1 MDAGVQ
7 DTATTGAQVVNDSL
21 LDRDTGV
28 WDTESTGVPVV
39 DYSAGAQRKSPPE
52 STENTDH
59 PGFGP
64 TTSPHTAHS
73 PPLTVDNDR
82 TARTAP
88 VCTPPLLVLPPI
100 PIVMAHTPDPASQLR
115 GSQISEPVMI
125 GTLLVRVYALT
136 CL

>member
-21 LDRDTGV
+21 LDRNTGV

-39 DYSAGAQRKSPPE
+39 DYSTGAQRKSPPE

-82 TARTAP
+82 TARTVP
-88 VCTPPLLVLPPI
+88 VCQHPAPPGSPTHFNCDGTHTRPGFPTSWLPNF
-100 PIVMAHTPDPASQLR
+100 
-115 GSQISEPVMI
+115 
-125 GTLLVRVYALT
+125 
-136 CL
+136 